1 MSRGCRNR
9 FICLSVLL
17 ELSLLMGLGIY
28 IFSHYNSLASNDESF
43 QIANQC
49 VDESYS
55 LSETEGSVV
64 KQNKNNP
71 SKSQKA
77 KCLLPTNIG
86 GPYIDAPS
94 LQMNFYYAKKGDNL
108 ASIAKENDLDFYT
121 ILSVNGLEES
131 NDISIGQKLRIPNQ
145 RGILHKV
152 RRGESIE
159 DIALMYDVNIRKIIR
174 VNQILDPEDIKPGME
189 LFIPEAKTTLDFQKQ
204 LLARS
209 GIVYDDGENSKKN
222 KSLTSGK
229 ITSSKKVI
237 ASNSSKS
244 KGKSNENIKFASGA
258 SIGMPCDNIKTS
270 SNFGYRRDPF
280 TGRRAF
286 HAGVDLTPGYGSDV
300 YSAIDGVVTYAGWMG
315 GYGKLVVITDKN
327 GVSTRYGHLS
337 KISVRKG
344 AEVKKGQKL
353 GDVGSTGR
361 STGAHLHF
369 EVRQDDKPLN
379 PIKFLNGKAEFIEND
394 NDSSL
399 GNQAELSAPD
409 QESKETANKSS
420 KTGNKKIS
428 SSKKTTRSKKR

>member
-1 MSRGCRNR
+1 MSRGCRKR
-9 FICLSVLL
+9 FICLSILL

-28 IFSHYNSLASNDESF
+28 IFSHYNSLANDDESTQF
-43 QIANQC
+43 ADQC
-49 VDESYS
+49 VNEYNS
-55 LSETEGSVV
+55 SEKENLVTQSNQ
-64 KQNKNNP
+64 KNP
-71 SKSQKA
+71 SKLQKN

-108 ASIAKENDLDFYT
+108 ASIAKENNLDFFT

-152 RRGESIE
+152 RRGQSIE

-189 LFIPEAKTTLDFQKQ
+189 LFIPDAKTTLDFQKQ

-209 GIVYDDGENSKKN
+209 GIIYDDENNDKKN
-222 KSLTSGK
+222 KSRTITSSK
-229 ITSSKKVI
+229 ITSSRKATI
-237 ASNSSKS
+237 SSSSKS
-244 KGKSNENIKFASGA
+244 RKNSENVKFASGA
-258 SIGMPCDNIKTS
+258 TISLPCDIIKAS

-315 GYGKLVVITDKN
+315 GYGKLVVVTDKN

-344 AEVKKGQKL
+344 TEVKKGQKL

-361 STGAHLHF
+361 STGSHLHF
-369 EVRQDDKPLN
+369 EVRQDEKPLN
-379 PIKFLNGKAEFIEND
+379 PVKFLNGKAELMEND
-394 NDSSL
+394 DDSL
-399 GNQAELSAPD
+399 GDQEELSEPT
-409 QESKETANKSS
+409 QEKKETANKSS
-420 KTGNKKIS
+420 KTSTKKSS
-428 SSKKTTRSKKR
+428 SSKKTTKSKKR